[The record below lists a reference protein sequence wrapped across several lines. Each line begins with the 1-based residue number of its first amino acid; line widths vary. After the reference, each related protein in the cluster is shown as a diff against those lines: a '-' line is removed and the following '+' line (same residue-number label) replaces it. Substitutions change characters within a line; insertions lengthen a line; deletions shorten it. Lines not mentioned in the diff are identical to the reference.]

1 MAGRIPRQFIDDLIQ
16 RVDIVDVIDAR
27 VPLKKAG
34 REYTACCPFHN
45 EKTPSFTVSP
55 SKQFYHCF
63 GCGAHGTAVGFLMD
77 YENLSFPEAV
87 EALADQA
94 GIPVPR
100 EAPEGGTAYQKKED
114 TASLSEALAASD
126 RFFREQLR
134 KPFAK
139 DAVDYLKNRGLD
151 GKTAADFGLGYAPP
165 GWDNLLKRLGS
176 TPQKREA
183 LVKSGMLIQKDN
195 GDFYDRFRNRIMFP
209 IHNYRGQLVAF
220 GGRTLGDDKAKYLNS
235 PETPLFHKGRDLYGL
250 YIGRDH
256 IKQAGRAVIV
266 EGYMDVVSLAQ
277 FGVRYAVATLGT
289 ATTAQQLER
298 LFRFTDEIVFCFDGD
313 NAGRKAAW
321 RGLENALPALKGA
334 RQIRFLF
341 MPDGEDPD
349 TLVRKEGA
357 EGFETR
363 LREAESL
370 GGFLLGNLS
379 KQVDMSR
386 LDEKVRLAELA
397 RPHIEQIP
405 DGALKN
411 MLLDQLY
418 KLTGQDIS
426 GLATGKSAPAPGT
439 RENRGATSTL
449 SNQTGKSKIA
459 RALGFLLQNPHLAS
473 IPESI
478 EFLSELSIPGAELF
492 HDVLRLI
499 QAQPGIR
506 TGAILEHYHGTSNY
520 GALSKLVAWQ
530 HLLSENDVKTEFLAI
545 LDDLDN
551 QRIRAHIQ
559 QLLDKAQSGQL
570 SAEEQ
575 RLLNELLTAQK

>member
-100 EAPEGGTAYQKKED
+100 EAPAGGTAYQKKED
-114 TASLSEALAASD
+114 TASLSEALTASD

-134 KPFAK
+134 KPSARE
-139 DAVDYLKNRGLD
+139 AVDYLKNRGLD

-165 GWDNLLKRLGS
+165 GWDNLLKQLGA

-183 LVKSGMLIQKDN
+183 LAKSGMLIQKEN
-195 GDFYDRFRNRIMFP
+195 GEYYDRFRNRIMFP
-209 IHNYRGQLVAF
+209 IHNYRGQLVGF

-289 ATTAQQLER
+289 ATTHQQLER

-357 EGFETR
+357 DGFELR
-363 LREAESL
+363 LRKAESL
-370 GGFLLGNLS
+370 GDFLLGNLS

-418 KLTGQDIS
+418 KLTGQDVS
-426 GLATGKSAPAPGT
+426 GLASKAAAPVSGRGSGAPGPSPAAH
-439 RENRGATSTL
+439 GA
-449 SNQTGKSKIA
+449 KSKIA
-459 RALGFLLQNPHLAS
+459 RALGFLLQNPRLAS

-478 EFLSELSIPGAELF
+478 EFLSDLSIPGAQLL
-492 HDVLRLI
+492 HDILQLI
-499 QAQPGIR
+499 RSKPEMS
-506 TGAILEHYHGTSNY
+506 TGAILEHFHGTRDY
-520 GALSKLVAWQ
+520 KALSKLVVWQ
-530 HLLSENDVKTEFLAI
+530 HFLSESDINTEFQAL
-545 LDDLDN
+545 LEDLDK
-551 QRIRAHIQ
+551 QRKRIHIQ
-559 QLLDKAQSGQL
+559 KLLEKAQSSRL
-570 SAEEQ
+570 TPDEQ
-575 RLLNELLTAQK
+575 RLLKQLLSAEK